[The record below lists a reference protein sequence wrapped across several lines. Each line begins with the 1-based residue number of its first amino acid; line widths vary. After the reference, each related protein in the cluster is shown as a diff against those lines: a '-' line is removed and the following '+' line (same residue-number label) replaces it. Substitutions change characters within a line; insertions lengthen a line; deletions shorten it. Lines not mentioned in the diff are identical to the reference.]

1 MTSTQR
7 WITATLENDSDL
19 LCSPSQKINS
29 TDSAVATKFL
39 VYSAML
45 TDSTTKDNSMLKKT
59 VRSGVCIEC
68 PSYWLVDKGQ
78 KEKKKKTSNKR
89 VKQSQRNRGQKV
101 EEVVEL

>member
-1 MTSTQR
+1 MASTRR

-78 KEKKKKTSNKR
+78 KEKKKKKRETKVSNKDKETR
-89 VKQSQRNRGQKV
+89 DGKWKK
-101 EEVVEL
+101 